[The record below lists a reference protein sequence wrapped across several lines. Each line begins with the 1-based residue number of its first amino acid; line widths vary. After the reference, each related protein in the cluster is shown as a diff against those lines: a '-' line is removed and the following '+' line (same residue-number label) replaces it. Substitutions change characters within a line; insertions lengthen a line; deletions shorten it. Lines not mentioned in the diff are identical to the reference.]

1 MKVNLIHLAFL
12 LAAAFV
18 ITACQKEELSLFAP
32 DDEVGLRVNCDPCE
46 GDLIFGPQTYKRIH
60 GKPVA
65 YHRIFNMGEDADVC
79 LTVANNGVVNAS
91 ISIDGVEVFSPKDF
105 SKFVTVL
112 QVTTSLYAGEHEVT
126 ITMKGK
132 PGGSITLEMRGCID
146 EPPPPIL
153 CSEAAKQACEGKGW
167 TVVGVYASEGTLV
180 CTADGRGP
188 ENNCDTCSVYNIY
201 VWKDGARDHF
211 CPEDQFPYSTLA
223 GQLRGGH
230 IPCSCGDSLYL
241 CGNWN
246 MQDCVPDP

>member
-230 IPCSCGDSLYL
+230 IPCSCGDSLYA